1 MTKGLDVINRTGG
14 GPLKAFCRSSTT
26 FTSALPLIEFYPY
39 IRVALRD
46 KVLAPPR
53 LKVAGLSRIDSSLPD
68 HVKLIFYYLSLFHLS
83 VFFVGEEGGG

>member
-1 MTKGLDVINRTGG
+1 MINRAGG
-14 GPLKAFCRSSTT
+14 GPLQAFCSSSTT
-26 FTSALPLIEFYPY
+26 FTSALLLSSTFYPY